1 MRLVDA
7 ELLAIARFLSFTEVA
22 NIVLASHEAAEVLTL
37 VHSSSETV
45 GSSFMADRQLMVPVV
60 EVRQESAS
68 MLRHASVRHIEVLCL
83 WSRVAF
89 EELKRIL
96 QEEGTHVFSG
106 LQRFSAKCCNI
117 GEPDLDA
124 LAPLIGSSR
133 LLSLVNFERNQL
145 CDGVVANSLVSA
157 LTTSPFDTLNL
168 RLNMVSDDTAA
179 AVAELIRKHE
189 TLSVVNF
196 KNNRITDAGATEL
209 ASSLP
214 RNQVLRVLN
223 LRRQHPGL
231 TDASAKSLAA
241 ALRENDV
248 LVRLLLRKNRISDEG
263 CGALVDAVTSRFKR
277 LSRRADSSSC
287 NGFELDLED
296 NRVDIPG
303 GLAVL
308 RCLQAVGP
316 DADMEMLFYGNKWL
330 ERDALRSALLE
341 AGADPCEADDQR
353 LRLETSKPEHVVRV
367 EDRGKLLATVH
378 RDNYE
383 VCDSSGI

>member
-1 MRLVDA
+1 MSVRLVDV
-7 ELLAIARFLSFTEVA
+7 ELLAVARFLSFTEVA
-22 NIVLASHEAAEVLTL
+22 NIVLANHEAAEVLTQ
-37 VHSSSETV
+37 VHCRSETV
-45 GSSFMADRQLMVPVV
+45 GSSFMAGRQFMVPVV

-68 MLRHASVRHIEVLCL
+68 MLRRASVRHIEVLCL
-83 WSRVAF
+83 WSRIAF
-89 EELKRIL
+89 EELKRIM
-96 QEEGTHVFSG
+96 QEEGANAFSG
-106 LQRFSAKCCNI
+106 LQRFSAKTCNV
-117 GEPDLDA
+117 GESDLDT

-145 CDGVVANSLVSA
+145 CDGMVANSLVSA

-168 RLNMVSDDTAA
+168 RLNMVSDGTAA
-179 AVAELIRKHE
+179 AVAELLRKHE

-196 KNNRITDAGATEL
+196 KNNRITDTGATEL

-231 TDASAKSLAA
+231 TDVAAKSLAE

-248 LVRLLLRKNRISDEG
+248 LVRLLLRRNRISDEG

-277 LSRRADSSSC
+277 LSKQANSSGCSSS
-287 NGFELDLED
+287 FELDLED
-296 NRVDIPG
+296 NRIDVPG

-341 AGADPCEADDQR
+341 AGLDPCAADDQR

-367 EDRGKLLATVH
+367 EDKEKFLATVR
-378 RDNYE
+378 RD
-383 VCDSSGI
+383 